1 MSGIPPVVRR
11 TPLTD
16 AQAAEPAAEHPRP
29 QPERPQAAEPQAEL
43 SRAEAAHTVT
53 TLNRIL
59 NPLDLDLQIH
69 YDRENRR
76 YGFKI
81 VDQRTNEVIREF
93 PTPSVLA
100 AARDAVAGMFIDQH
114 G

>member
-11 TPLTD
+11 TPLTEPTVTD
-16 AQAAEPAAEHPRP
+16 AAIEIQPPPPEAPPAASPLAMSRTE
-29 QPERPQAAEPQAEL
+29 AE
-43 SRAEAAHTVT
+43 HTVT

-59 NPLDLDLQIH
+59 NPLDLNVQID
-69 YDRENRR
+69 YDEENRR

-81 VDQRTNEVIREF
+81 VDRRTNEVIREF
-93 PTPSVLA
+93 PTPSVLE
-100 AARDAVAGMFIDQH
+100 AARDVVAGLLVDQR